1 MDIRMTQ
8 RIKELAHELGADLV
22 GFANIGRFDEAPI
35 KMSPKGIM
43 PTAKTVI
50 VCAIQHPTA
59 TMELEGGE
67 HGKSQVF
74 ESYTVQ
80 YTMNTK
86 LDHISFTIG
95 HFLDNNGYNAVP
107 IVSSNIWRYRNYK
120 ELDAVF
126 SPDMSH
132 IYASVCAGLT
142 ELGWHGLAMSPEFG
156 PRNRFVSIITDAEL
170 ESTPLL
176 PGGTLCDMCGEC
188 IRCCPTDAYRKEVKG
203 VNALNIRDADG
214 KVYVHRFAN
223 KNLWRCAWGEHFDL
237 DLDDEIPDVVTE
249 EAIIQREAEKGRR
262 GGEMGVCIKVC
273 VPKDRRFRDESY
285 SQYNR
290 RLRQLADPN
299 LPISRAVYDRMSCI
313 GLKYHADRITIVSA
327 ETLAARGCD
336 LTKKMP
342 GAKNVVVVS
351 AVMHAPD
358 STCIEILRGRHAGP
372 VSNAVGLGLGYANY
386 DIAREI
392 EQMGYSTMPNM
403 RSLREFVD
411 PYITWELQPG
421 DSTASMIVITDAP
434 LEERDWYL
442 NQSIGDEDSVSLRE
456 TLEAVAKEYGAD
468 MLGVAPASRIDNVTT
483 QLRPIKDGEELFDVR
498 DNNGMFRVFDPVVT
512 QSVRRLYNTDEYLS
526 GAKSV
531 IVVGLSYPGES
542 ARRAGRKPAEAVGPF
557 IFAQSQAQNELHMIA
572 YELVK
577 ALRRAGKRATITAD
591 LIGMGTPI
599 CSPRGNYSS
608 PFDGSF
614 EAAAAGLGEVTLSG
628 SLYTKKYGVNQ
639 RFICVV
645 TDAVLEADAVLPNT
659 IQEKTCSVCR
669 RCIKSCPMSA
679 LTEERAVTVDIDGNA
694 FTYVP
699 LDTVSCQWASRY
711 VLTNADG
718 DDCLGSKLNIMPVGK
733 ITADQLAA
741 GLRQRDPITKCRPG
755 NAEKCI
761 TECPLT

>member
-8 RIKELAHELGADLV
+8 RIKALAHELGADLV
-22 GFANIGRFDEAPI
+22 GFANICRFDEAPI
-35 KMSPKGIM
+35 KMSPRGIM

-80 YTMNTK
+80 YTMNSK
-86 LDHISFTIG
+86 LDHISFAIG

-170 ESTPLL
+170 EPTPLL

-188 IRCCPTDAYRKEVKG
+188 IRCCPTDAYRKEVRG
-203 VNALNIRDADG
+203 VNTLNIRDADG
-214 KVYVHRFAN
+214 KVYTHRFAN

-249 EAIIQREAEKGRR
+249 EAIIKREAEKGRR

-290 RLRQLADPN
+290 RLRQIADPDQ
-299 LPISRAVYDRMSCI
+299 PISRAVYDRMSCI
-313 GLKYHADRITIVSA
+313 GQQYHADRITIVSA
-327 ETLAARGCD
+327 ETLLERGCD

-351 AVMHAPD
+351 AVMPAAD
-358 STCIEILRGRHAGP
+358 ESCIPGLRWRHSGP
-372 VSNAVGLGLGYANY
+372 INNAVGLGLGFVNY

-392 EQMGYSTMPNM
+392 EQMGYSTLPNM

-411 PYITWELQPG
+411 PYIKWELQPG
-421 DSTASMIVITDAP
+421 DTTASMIVITDAP
-434 LEERDWYL
+434 LEERDWFL
-442 NQSIGDEDSVSLRE
+442 NQNTADEAQISLKAS
-456 TLEAVAKEYGAD
+456 LDALAKQYGAD
-468 MLGVAPASRIDNVTT
+468 MMGVAPVSRIDSVVA
-483 QLRPIKDGEELFDVR
+483 QLRPIKDGEELFDVK
-498 DNNGMFRVFDPVVT
+498 DKNGIFRVFDPVIT
-512 QSVRRLYNTDEYLS
+512 QTVRRLYNTDEYLKD
-526 GAKSV
+526 AKSV
-531 IVVGLSYPGES
+531 IVIGMSYPGEA
-542 ARRAGRKPAEAVGPF
+542 ARRAGREPAEAVGPF
-557 IFAQSQAQNELHMIA
+557 IFAQSQAQNELSMVG

-577 ALRRAGKRATITAD
+577 ALRRAGKKAVLTRD
-591 LIGMGTPI
+591 LIGMGSPI
-599 CSPRGNYSS
+599 SSPRGEYSS
-608 PFDGSF
+608 PFDCAF
-614 EAAAAGLGEVTLSG
+614 EAAAAGLGELTYSG
-628 SLYTKKYGVNQ
+628 TLYTKRYGINQ
-639 RFICVV
+639 KFICIV
-645 TDAVLEADAVLPNT
+645 TDAVLEADPVLPNT
-659 IQEKTCSVCR
+659 VQEKTCEVCR
-669 RCIKSCPMSA
+669 RCIRACPMSA
-679 LTEERAVTVDIDGNA
+679 LKEADICAIDIDGCS
-694 FTYVP
+694 FKYIP

-733 ITADQLAA
+733 ITADQLAE
-741 GLRQRDPITKCRPG
+741 GLKHRDPITKGRPG
-755 NAEKCI
+755 NAEKCV
-761 TECPLT
+761 TECPLA